1 MNITPNK
8 IAWFVEMNNQI
19 LDLASEYYEI
29 HAGHQPDEV
38 SITGIDD
45 KIISCLFIKKGW
57 RDYELDDESGLDIP
71 VEYLWT
77 RDWQQ
82 VEQHRR
88 LDENIKAID
97 ARRAREAAEKEKKLE
112 ADRKLYEQL
121 KTQFEPEDN
130 ISDVLS
136 NIVKNQESLGTAFQ
150 KVIDD
155 NYWNLISDNK
165 NDK

>member
-1 MNITPNK
+1 MKITPNK
-8 IAWFVEMNNQI
+8 IAWFIEMNIQ
-19 LDLASEYYEI
+19 LLELAAEFYKLHEDYE
-29 HAGHQPDEV
+29 PDEI
-38 SITGIDD
+38 SIVGIDD
-45 KIISCLFIKKGW
+45 ETISVIGVRKGW
-57 RDYELDDESGLDIP
+57 RDYELDDESGFDIP
-71 VEYLWT
+71 VSYLWT
-77 RDWQQ
+77 PDWQQ
-82 VEQHRR
+82 IERHKRI
-88 LDENIKAID
+88 EANMKAID
-97 ARRAREAAEKEKKLE
+97 ARLAREAAEKEKKVA

-165 NDK
+165 NE